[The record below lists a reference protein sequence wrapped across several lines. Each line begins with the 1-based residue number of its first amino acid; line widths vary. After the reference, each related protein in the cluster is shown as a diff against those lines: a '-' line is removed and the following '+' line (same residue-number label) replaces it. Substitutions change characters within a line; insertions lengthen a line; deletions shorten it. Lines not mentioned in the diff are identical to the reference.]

1 MSFILTVKERSSEHE
16 IINNILFAY
25 VIIVIV
31 TTNKAHVE
39 NSTDIEIHVA
49 LYVRISTEH
58 QRYSTEN
65 QQLVIAD

>member
-31 TTNKAHVE
+31 ITNKAHVE
-39 NSTDIEIHVA
+39 NSTDIEIEGTICADVDGA
-49 LYVRISTEH
+49 STLLH
-58 QRYSTEN
+58 
-65 QQLVIAD
+65 